1 MFCDKVLFT
10 MITEAIDFRY
20 LLIENYKKLKISEE
34 ELATIFVIDH
44 LIGQGNPFVTSDLLS
59 LKMSLDVKDIDRILA
74 KLITKGFFE
83 YKTQGKK
90 TVATLE
96 PLKQKLYR
104 EFQIFLS
111 KEEEEKSS
119 QRITEALENVYE
131 SFQKNL
137 GRSLSPVEISKIHEW
152 ISFGYSDTV
161 IIDALK
167 EALSQGKKSLR
178 SVDKIL
184 LSWSQRDD
192 LLSEGYT
199 PLSNDWDKNLD
210 ETIRIAKTPWIKKP
224 EDD

>member
-1 MFCDKVLFT
+1 

-20 LLIENYKKLKISEE
+20 LLIEKYKKLKINEN

-44 LIGQGNPFVTSDLLS
+44 LIAQGNPFISADLLS
-59 LKMSLDVKDIDRILA
+59 LKMSLDIKEIDKVLA
-74 KLITKGFFE
+74 KLITKGMFE
-83 YKTQGKK
+83 YKTVGKQ
-90 TVATLE
+90 TVASLE

-119 QRITEALENVYE
+119 KRITEELENVYANFE
-131 SFQKNL
+131 KLLN
-137 GRSLSPVEISKIHEW
+137 RPLSPVEISKIHEW
-152 ISFGYSDTV
+152 ISYGYSDTL

-167 EALSQGKKSLR
+167 EALSRGKKTLR

-192 LLSEGYT
+192 IENEGHT
-199 PLSNDWDKNLD
+199 PLSNEWDKNLE
-210 ETIRIAKTPWIKKP
+210 ETIRIAKIPWVKKG
-224 EDD
+224 DDE

>member
-1 MFCDKVLFT
+1 

-20 LLIENYKKLKISEE
+20 LLIENYKKLKISEN

-44 LIGQGNPFVTSDLLS
+44 LIGQGNPFVTADLLS
-59 LKMSLDVKDIDRILA
+59 LKMSLDVREIDTILA
-74 KLITKGFFE
+74 NLITRGFFE

-90 TVATLE
+90 TIATLE

-119 QRITEALENVYE
+119 QRITEALENIYQ
-131 SFQKNL
+131 SFEKLL

-152 ISFGYSDTV
+152 VSYGYSDKL

-167 EALSQGKKSLR
+167 EALNKGKKSLR

-192 LLSEGYT
+192 LLSEGHT
-199 PLSNDWDKNLD
+199 PLSSDWDKNLE
-210 ETIRIAKTPWIKKP
+210 ETIRIAKTPWIKNP
-224 EDD
+224 DDEDD